1 MTLAIDPSERA
12 RLRHFLVDRFDLR
25 ELEDLAFDLGV
36 DYQLFSHET
45 IQVLARE
52 LITYFERRDRL
63 SCLIN
68 EVLRLRDDNDLV
80 QLLAKLPPCTPLKK
94 IQIIVSEDLLEV
106 VSELVEGLATELG
119 MAKDEVML
127 IRATWGS
134 TGALG
139 ALLDSHKKPQPVI
152 GEIWLQSKAN
162 IFLIT
167 DVLAH
172 AAAAGEVAPF
182 NDALSKLPPLEGIT
196 LDQNSIRMKDGDVIF
211 SVEALDR
218 NGRPV
223 TIWVRTRA
231 SPEAAERLLEDR
243 LLEARDN
250 IQSKEEPSE
259 EAEAETSPS
268 VLTPVSSEA
277 VAKFSASEAE
287 IKSTSLG

>member
-231 SPEAAERLLEDR
+231 SPETAERLLEDR
-243 LLEARDN
+243 LLEVRDY
-250 IQSKEEPSE
+250 IQRKEEPSE
-259 EAEAETSPS
+259 EAEAETSPP
-268 VLTPVSSEA
+268 VLTPVSSET
-277 VAKFSASEAE
+277 VAKFYASEAG
-287 IKSTSLG
+287 IKATSLG